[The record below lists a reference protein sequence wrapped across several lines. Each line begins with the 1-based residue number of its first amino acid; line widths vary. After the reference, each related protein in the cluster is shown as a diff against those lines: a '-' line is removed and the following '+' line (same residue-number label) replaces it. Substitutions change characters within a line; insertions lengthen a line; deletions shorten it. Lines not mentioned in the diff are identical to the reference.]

1 MPSKFRRGA
10 VAFTDNG
17 RRYTIEEVED
27 GTVYCVGDNGAETE
41 FSEAALLTE
50 AEWTARTDKRN
61 GNGNIYG
68 RLKQARAFTTP
79 SGRLDRA
86 ASTAVVTRIEKLS
99 PGILDFTAFVTAGR
113 ALAEFGEAS
122 AAAEL
127 SISKCRTVFD
137 EASPEVRASLL
148 ASLLTTAPDMLVNA
162 SKLGDNLLRALIDKG
177 MAARAT
183 EFDEFCDR
191 PRS

>member
-10 VAFTDNG
+10 VAFTENG
-17 RRYTIEEVED
+17 RRYTVEEVED
-27 GTVYCVGDNGAETE
+27 GTVYCLGDNGAETE
-41 FSEAALLTE
+41 FSEAALLSE
-50 AEWTARTDKRN
+50 AEWTARADKRN
-61 GNGNIYG
+61 GTVYG

-79 SGRLDRA
+79 SGRFDPA
-86 ASTAVVTRIEKLS
+86 ASTAVVARIEKLS

-113 ALAEFGEAS
+113 ALAEFGEA
-122 AAAEL
+122 AADAEL
-127 SISKCRTVFD
+127 SISKCRAVFD
-137 EASPEVRASLL
+137 EANPEVRASLL
-148 ASLLTTAPDMLVNA
+148 AALLATPPEMLVNA
-162 SKLGDNLLRALIDKG
+162 AKLGDGLLRAMIDKG

>member
-10 VAFTDNG
+10 VAFNENG
-17 RRYTIEEVED
+17 RRFTVEEVED
-27 GTVYCVGDNGAETE
+27 GTVYCTGDNGAETE
-41 FSEAALLTE
+41 FSEAALFTE
-50 AEWTARTDKRN
+50 AEWTARTDKRS
-61 GNGNIYG
+61 GNVYS

-86 ASTAVVTRIEKLS
+86 ASTAIVTRIEKLS
-99 PGILDFTAFVTAGR
+99 PGILDFTAFTTATH

-148 ASLLTTAPDMLVNA
+148 AALLATAPDMLVNA
-162 SKLGDNLLRALIDKG
+162 SKLGDNLLRALVDKG